1 VKTKLTYSP
10 DELRAALGI
19 GRGSV
24 YDLLRSGQLRSV
36 RVGRR
41 IVVPISEVERFLAGI
56 PNANCAMEAVNGVG
70 VAPTMKVLT

>member
-1 VKTKLTYSP
+1 MKSKLTYSP

-19 GRGSV
+19 GRGTV

-41 IVVPISEVERFLAGI
+41 IIVPSAEVDRFLLGAGE
-56 PNANCAMEAVNGVG
+56 PKQGVDKVEAS
-70 VAPTMKVLT
+70 